1 MYKDMQEILAAV
13 ARGDLSPDE
22 AEFEMAA
29 LDNAQEAAKADETQA
44 EAEPQTEWI
53 EAPDAGTQPEKAAE
67 PDAPRSEPS
76 NSTDTGCG
84 NANRYYVKPP
94 KPPKVCSM
102 TYTDFNGDAHDWAS
116 SITQSANRFAARI
129 TQSVNRA
136 FGVGSNSDDYDG
148 PAGDVHGDV
157 DEVRSG
163 EVIRGCL
170 YGSVK
175 GNVAEGAHICD
186 DVTGSVSGCMAGL
199 IDGDLSGMIGGDLAA
214 SGCIGGDLSG
224 DIGGNLAGE
233 VRGDCISNIG
243 KDFSGKVGGD
253 FSGTIGGAF
262 TGTISGDCKGD
273 IAGDLSGKVSGDYRG
288 KVAGN
293 FTGSVG
299 GDYSGD
305 IAGNLTGSVS
315 GDYRGTV
322 TGDLSGH
329 VHGDC
334 GVICGNVSGEIGGDV
349 REIRGDILPGAIIK
363 GDVRLLCGSNHGT
376 VYGDIRKK

>member
-44 EAEPQTEWI
+44 EAEWS
-53 EAPDAGTQPEKAAE
+53 EAPDAGTQPKKAAE

-76 NSTDTGCG
+76 NSTDAGCG
-84 NANRYYVKPP
+84 NANRYYV

-186 DVTGSVSGCMAGL
+186 DVTGSVIGCMAGL

-214 SGCIGGDLSG
+214 SG
-224 DIGGNLAGE
+224 A
-233 VRGDCISNIG
+233 V
-243 KDFSGKVGGD
+243 
-253 FSGTIGGAF
+253 
-262 TGTISGDCKGD
+262 
-273 IAGDLSGKVSGDYRG
+273 
-288 KVAGN
+288 
-293 FTGSVG
+293 
-299 GDYSGD
+299 
-305 IAGNLTGSVS
+305 
-315 GDYRGTV
+315 
-322 TGDLSGH
+322 
-329 VHGDC
+329 
-334 GVICGNVSGEIGGDV
+334 
-349 REIRGDILPGAIIK
+349 
-363 GDVRLLCGSNHGT
+363 
-376 VYGDIRKK
+376 

>member
-44 EAEPQTEWI
+44 EAKPQTEWI

-84 NANRYYVKPP
+84 NANRYYV

-136 FGVGSNSDDYDG
+136 FGVGSNSDDYDD

-186 DVTGSVSGCMAGL
+186 DVTGSVIGCMAGL

-233 VRGDCISNIG
+233 VRGDC
-243 KDFSGKVGGD
+243 
-253 FSGTIGGAF
+253 
-262 TGTISGDCKGD
+262 KGD
-273 IAGDLSGKVSGDYRG
+273 IAGDFSGKVSGDYRG